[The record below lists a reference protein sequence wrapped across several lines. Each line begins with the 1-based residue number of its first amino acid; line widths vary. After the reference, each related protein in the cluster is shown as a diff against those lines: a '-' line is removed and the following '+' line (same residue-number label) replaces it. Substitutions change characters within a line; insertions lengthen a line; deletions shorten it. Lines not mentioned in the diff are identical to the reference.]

1 MKKVCIVRLLSTRMS
16 IEMSITLMSHANS
29 VMRLLAMRMK
39 FWSMARRTMFRMTA
53 KVTVVVAMMMHA
65 LLARK
70 TVCTLLSGSVASYGS
85 HEARHDETHDNLVQ
99 QDTDDAI
106 EHYHAEEHQYDARV
120 PL

>member
-39 FWSMARRTMFRMTA
+39 FWSIARRTMFRMTA

-70 TVCTLLSGSVASYGS
+70 TVCTLSLNMP
-85 HEARHDETHDNLVQ
+85 RRMR
-99 QDTDDAI
+99 
-106 EHYHAEEHQYDARV
+106 RV
-120 PL
+120 TMRRMTIWFSRTLMMP